1 MKYHQYTLI
10 YMPNNLQSPNNTEEA
25 HVRQND
31 GNDNSTE
38 NSTNIGEETSQAKD
52 EEVS

>member
-1 MKYHQYTLI
+1 MKYHQYILI
-10 YMPNNLQSPNNTEEA
+10 YMPNNLQSPNYTEEA